1 MTDTTK
7 VGSQRRLAGRA
18 RMVAVGV
25 GFAATAVLSGP
36 VGGATAQV
44 TGESRVVVEAPRQVT
59 SGPSPV
65 RLFVIPALAVDPDNP
80 DTVVMAVGDARNGG
94 CGLRVSRDG
103 GLSWAVTAP
112 NLLLEPNDSCIQRA
126 LAPVMRPTFASDGT
140 LYVALASSSPATDV
154 ANGPISMMMSRT
166 PDLGITHE
174 TVLVAK
180 GETTQFNPADYG
192 AAGPPQ
198 EGNSWNKYM
207 GMGVD
212 PKNPNR
218 VYVMWRWLVWGKDL
232 RQLEGEFVVRPHFS
246 TSDDGGRTWSKP
258 IDVLTVTGGEKAFGS
273 GTMSMAVG
281 PDGAVYGF
289 ARESVK
295 PAPAGQTAAIPRQLM
310 FKSTDFGKTW
320 ETSAIGEPAARMGNP
335 EAAVDPRTGKLYV
348 VYEHRGAATPST
360 SPPNP
365 QNILVI
371 TSSDGG
377 KTWSKPLDITDDAP
391 DKRTNQYYPGISVAP
406 NGRVDVAW
414 HDFRNDPFFFPGQ
427 EGNMGTA
434 VAQRYW
440 DAYYTHSGD
449 GGVTWAKNERLT
461 NPSIDAESGATF
473 NNIDTRGP
481 MGIASSDQAAFVAW
495 ADSRAT
501 VDANEAEDAY
511 MTRIRFN
518 DVSPLAGSAG
528 SSGGSNVVWAVA
540 GAGGALA
547 VGGLLLLLSRSRRTA
562 AQGPGAPGVTRTPS
576 PG

>member
-1 MTDTTK
+1 M
-7 VGSQRRLAGRA
+7 GIGLAVTA
-18 RMVAVGV
+18 AV
-25 GFAATAVLSGP
+25 SGP
-36 VGGATAQV
+36 MTATAQV
-44 TGESRVVVEAPRQVT
+44 TATGGVVVEASRQVT

-65 RLFVIPALAVDPDNP
+65 RLYDIPALAVDPNDP

-94 CGLRVSRDG
+94 CGLRVSHDG

-112 NLLLEPNDSCIQRA
+112 SLLLEPTDSCIQRA

-180 GETTQFNPADYG
+180 GETTQFNPADFG
-192 AAGPPQ
+192 ATGPAQ

-232 RQLEGEFVVRPHFS
+232 RQLQGDFVVRPYFS
-246 TSDDGGRTWSKP
+246 TSDDGGKTWSKP
-258 IDVLTVTGGEKAFGS
+258 IDVLTVTSGEKAFGS
-273 GTMSMAVG
+273 GTMSMAIG

-289 ARESVK
+289 AKESPK
-295 PAPAGQTAAIPRQLM
+295 PVPTGQAAAIPRQLM

-335 EAAVDPRTGKLYV
+335 EAAVDRKTGRLYV
-348 VYEHRGAATPST
+348 VYEHRGAATPAT

-371 TSSDGG
+371 SSADGG
-377 KTWSKPLDITDDAP
+377 KSWSKPLNITDDAP
-391 DKRTNQYYPGISVAP
+391 DKRADQYYPGISVAP

-414 HDFRNDPFFFPGQ
+414 HDFRNDPFFFAGQ

-434 VAQRYW
+434 VGQRYW
-440 DAYYTHSGD
+440 DVYYTHSVD
-449 GGVTWAKNERLT
+449 GGATWAKNERVT
-461 NPSIDAESGATF
+461 SPSIDGRHGATF
-473 NNIDTRGP
+473 NNTDTRGP
-481 MGIASSDQAAFVAW
+481 MGIASSNNAAYVAW

-501 VDANEAEDAY
+501 VDQNEAEDAY
-511 MTRIRFN
+511 MSRIRFIG
-518 DVSPLAGSAG
+518 VTRLGTTAGSTGA
-528 SSGGSNVVWAVA
+528 SGIAWAVVGA
-540 GAGGALA
+540 GAALG
-547 VGGLLLLLSRSRRTA
+547 VGGLLLLVVSRSRRSA
-562 AQGPGAPGVTRTPS
+562 ALGAGSGANRPPPPG
-576 PG
+576 